1 VSAVRLLTANDF
13 AGGAQGPVP
22 DGRWLT
28 EEQAAPCYVSGGV
41 GRPGSDTAS
50 PSERA
55 IGPTTPRFRDGVPFC
70 LGVFVAVRVLLSLV
84 AVIGVRNHSPG
95 ADVVGAAGQGSEQPA
110 TSGWHNAFD
119 GTVRWDAV
127 WYIAIVRDGY
137 DATGRGATFYPGYPI
152 VARAVDRASPL
163 GPTTA
168 ALVVSNVSFFGAL
181 VVLYA
186 LTRREFSEQL
196 ARRTVVLV
204 AIFPTSF
211 FFLAPYSESLFLLST
226 LLSFWWARRDR
237 WVLAGLAGAVAAIT
251 RSIGIVLIPCL
262 LLEAFSKR
270 PHAAA
275 LRTRVLGSLVP
286 MLSPVA
292 YALWWLGRTGDALQP
307 LHAQASW
314 MRSLTFPV
322 FTLAN
327 AIALGSRGIGDP
339 VGIYWTGDLLLTAA
353 LLVPLTIA
361 WRRLPLP
368 YLTYASLSF
377 LVPLTLPL
385 SARPLVSV
393 PRYEIVVFPAFWAL
407 ALLTD
412 RPVLRRVV
420 LVLSTAGFVIAA
432 LAFMNWGFLF

>member
-1 VSAVRLLTANDF
+1 M
-13 AGGAQGPVP
+13 
-22 DGRWLT
+22 
-28 EEQAAPCYVSGGV
+28 AAP
-41 GRPGSDTAS
+41 SD
-50 PSERA
+50 RA
-55 IGPTTPRFRDGVPFC
+55 TDPATPRFRDGVPFC
-70 LGVFVAVRVLLSLV
+70 LGVFVAVRVLLSLI
-84 AVIGVRNHSPG
+84 AVVGVRNHSPG

-137 DATGRGATFYPGYPI
+137 EATGRDATFYPGYPI

-163 GPTTA
+163 GPTAA
-168 ALVVSNVSFFGAL
+168 ALLVSNVSFFGAL
-181 VVLYA
+181 VVLHA
-186 LTRREFSEQL
+186 LTRREFSDRL

-211 FFLAPYSESLFLLST
+211 FFLAPYSESLFLLSS

-237 WVLAGLAGAVAAIT
+237 WVLAGLAAAFAAIT
-251 RSIGIVLIPCL
+251 RSIGIVLVPCL

-270 PHAAA
+270 PHTAE
-275 LRTRVLGSLVP
+275 LRTRVLGSLAPVVP
-286 MLSPVA
+286 LIA
-292 YALWWLGRTGDALQP
+292 YALWWLGRTGDALRP
-307 LHAQASW
+307 FHAQASW
-314 MRSLTFPV
+314 MRSMTFPI

-327 AIALGSRGIGDP
+327 ALELGLRGIGDP

-368 YLTYASLSF
+368 YLAYAALSL

-385 SARPLVSV
+385 PARPLVSV
-393 PRYEIVVFPAFWAL
+393 PRYMIVIFPAFWAL
-407 ALLTD
+407 ALVID
-412 RPVLRRVV
+412 RPVLRRIV
-420 LVLSTAGFVIAA
+420 LLVSTAGFVIAS